1 MTGLDEIQPDKER
14 LQREVARLYVSELYD
29 IPLEELT
36 SDSDAR
42 GYTIS
47 WWWEIIE
54 PQRDGRAN
62 WKVSGLRCSKR
73 SPRRAI
79 VNLSRQIVLSGL
91 LQFDG
96 ENVYPINLEEVTR
109 SLLREKISTG
119 EMIAVGCRFGDR
131 RAKRKEDYD
140 IQH

>member
-1 MTGLDEIQPDKER
+1 MLYDEIQPDKER

-36 SDSDAR
+36 SDNDAR

-47 WWWEIIE
+47 WWREILE
-54 PQRDGRAN
+54 QQRDGRAS
-62 WKVSGLRCSKR
+62 WKVSGLRDSKR

-79 VNLSRQIVLSGL
+79 VNLSRQIVLSGQ

-96 ENVYPINLEEVTR
+96 QNIYPINLEEVTR
-109 SLLREKISTG
+109 AMLREKICTG
-119 EMIAVGCRFGDR
+119 EMIAVGCRFGGK
-131 RAKRKEDYD
+131 RAKTKDDYEREM
-140 IQH
+140 

>member
-1 MTGLDEIQPDKER
+1 MTLLDEIQPDKER

-54 PQRDGRAN
+54 PQRDGRSS
-62 WKVSGLRCSKR
+62 WKVSGLRASKR

-79 VNLSRQIVLSGL
+79 VNISRQIVLSGL

-96 ENVYPINLEEVTR
+96 EHVYPTNLEEVTR

-119 EMIAVGCRFGDR
+119 EMIAVGCRFGGK
-131 RAKRKEDYD
+131 RAKRLC
-140 IQH
+140 